1 MGCTGESKIKENSN
15 KSNNPVVIKSNI
27 NQKKNFKTLK

>member
-15 KSNNPVVIKSNI
+15 ESNNPVVIKSNI
-27 NQKKNFKTLK
+27 NQKKKL